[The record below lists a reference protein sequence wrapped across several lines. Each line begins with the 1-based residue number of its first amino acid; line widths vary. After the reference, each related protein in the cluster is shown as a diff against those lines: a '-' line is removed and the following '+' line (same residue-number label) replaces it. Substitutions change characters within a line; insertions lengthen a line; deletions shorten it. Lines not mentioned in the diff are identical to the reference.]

1 MCASL
6 PRRPRPLQLLRR
18 LPPLPRGS
26 VSSAPSA
33 AAAAVSP
40 SPALL
45 VSARPHLSFPRAL
58 RKALPLRLLQLATLL
73 RGTQQQL
80 AAAAQH
86 TPGAGADADASALP
100 DLAAATL
107 RQIIEH
113 DMPAVRT
120 SQIFKTKINEK
131 ATATNS
137 TAASLSNR
145 R

>member
-1 MCASL
+1 M
-6 PRRPRPLQLLRR
+6 P
-18 LPPLPRGS
+18 
-26 VSSAPSA
+26 
-33 AAAAVSP
+33 P

-45 VSARPHLSFPRAL
+45 ASARPHLSFPRAL

-86 TPGAGADADASALP
+86 APGAGADPDASALP

-120 SQIFKTKINEK
+120 SLIFATKENEK
-131 ATATNS
+131 ATATAPNS
-137 TAASLSNR
+137 AEAAARQSNSR
-145 R
+145 RL